1 MIPKDIQNGGLTSM
15 PDWQDE
21 GFILSTHRHGEK
33 AVIVSAF
40 TPSHGRHLGLIHSK
54 NLPMTASFYQLHWH
68 ARLSEH
74 LGNFTIEPLDP
85 LSARF
90 MNDKKRLAC
99 LSSIC
104 SLLDELLPEREI
116 QSDFYKALR
125 LFLSELEQENWQMK
139 YIHLEALLLSTLGFG
154 MDLSSCAGGGDRNDL
169 GYVSPK
175 TARAVSYEKGKP
187 YKEKLLPLPR
197 FLWQDAPAT
206 EQDLKDGLY
215 LTGFFLSKQVRK
227 LPITRGQ
234 IL

>member
-1 MIPKDIQNGGLTSM
+1 M

-33 AVIVSAF
+33 AVIVSVF
-40 TPSHGRHLGLIHSK
+40 TPFHGKHLGLTHLK
-54 NLPMTASFYQLHWH
+54 NLPLTASFYQLHWH

-74 LGNFTIEPLDP
+74 LGNFTLEPLNP
-85 LSARF
+85 LTAKF

-99 LSSIC
+99 LSCLC

-116 QSDFYKALR
+116 QTQFYHSVK
-125 LFLSELEQENWQMK
+125 LFLSDLSADDWQMQ
-139 YIHLEALLLSTLGFG
+139 YIRLEALLLSTLGFG
-154 MDLSSCAGGGDRNDL
+154 MDLTTCAGGGDKNDL

-175 TARAVSYEKGKP
+175 TARAVSFEKGNP

-197 FLWQDAPAT
+197 FLWQNAQAT

-215 LTGFFLSKQVRK
+215 LTGFFLSKQIRK

>member
-1 MIPKDIQNGGLTSM
+1 M

-33 AVIVSAF
+33 AVIISAF
-40 TPSHGRHLGLIHSK
+40 TLSHGRHLGLIHSK
-54 NLPMTASFYQLHWH
+54 NLPIVASFYQLHWH
-68 ARLSEH
+68 ARLADH
-74 LGNFTIEPLDP
+74 LGNFAIEPLNP
-85 LSARF
+85 LSAQF

-99 LSSIC
+99 LSCLC
-104 SLLDELLPEREI
+104 SLLDELLPEREV
-116 QSDFYKALR
+116 QTEFYHSLCSFLSDF
-125 LFLSELEQENWQMK
+125 SSQNWQMQ
-139 YIHLEALLLSTLGFG
+139 YIRLEALLLSTLGFG
-154 MDLSSCAGGGDRNDL
+154 MDLSSCAGGGDKNNL
-169 GYVSPK
+169 AYVSPK
-175 TARAVSYEKGKP
+175 TARAVSFEKGNP

-197 FLWQDAPAT
+197 FLWQDTQAT